1 MEASVPQL
9 LLSGLKL
16 MLVGMAIVYL
26 FLALLV
32 GVIGIAARLLDRSA
46 GDSGPALASPDHR
59 PGAGGGGTRRGHC
72 RRHSPPSR
80 PLTGPFPNP

>member
-1 MEASVPQL
+1 MPQL

-46 GDSGPALASPDHR
+46 GDSGPALASPTTDQALEEAELAAAIAAAIHHHQGR
-59 PGAGGGGTRRGHC
+59 
-72 RRHSPPSR
+72 
-80 PLTGPFPNP
+80 